1 MVIAYPLFKYWLD
14 IVNTRSYN
22 FSLRWALKMVQ
33 AAKLSIPVLQN
44 LKHCHTFQWQYNDHG
59 KNLEYKVRFGTWANF
74 FLRDNNSTK
83 QKNKAY
89 IDNDTILL
97 LVNDTN

>member
-1 MVIAYPLFKYWLD
+1 
-14 IVNTRSYN
+14 
-22 FSLRWALKMVQ
+22 MVQ